1 MPAVLLIRHG
11 QASFGTADYDVLSET
26 GVLQAAAV
34 HAALAERG
42 IAVDRLVSGSLRRQ
56 LDTLKPWTDAGA
68 EVSVDAR
75 WDEYDSE
82 DVLGAHATV
91 PASPERH
98 DGDAAPPM
106 TSRRFQEV
114 IDPALRAWVEA
125 GADGPAAE
133 TWPMFRERVTE
144 ALRDLIASL
153 RSGETAAVSTSGGP
167 IGALCAQ
174 LLGVPD
180 TALVAFNRVTINA
193 AITKLV
199 SGRGGTTLV
208 SFNEHA
214 HLEPAGLVTYR

>member
-11 QASFGTADYDVLSET
+11 QASFGTADYDVLSDT
-26 GVLQAAAV
+26 GVRQAAAV
-34 HAALAERG
+34 NARLAERG
-42 IAVDRLVSGSLRRQ
+42 IVVDRLVSGSLRRQ

-68 EVSVDAR
+68 DVAVDPR

-82 DVLGAHATV
+82 DVLGAHASV

-98 DGDAAPPM
+98 GDDAGPPM
-106 TSRRFQEV
+106 TSRRFQEI

-133 TWPMFRERVTE
+133 TWPAFRDRVGG
-144 ALRDLIASL
+144 ALRDVVGSL
-153 RSGETAAVSTSGGP
+153 SSGETAAISTSGGP

-180 TALVAFNRVTINA
+180 TALVAFNRVTVNG

-208 SFNEHA
+208 SFNDHA
-214 HLEPAGLVTYR
+214 HLERDDLVTYR